1 MTRLLALDLGTTSF
15 KAIVYDEAGAK
26 LAEQRADPPDRRVQI
41 ADVPVD
47 VWETDALWETVAD
60 LLKRTVQPFDGQVDA
75 LAIAQLGLIG
85 VPLDASDRP
94 LFAFVTWIDPS
105 AGTPAVLERSGLTDA
120 GLFAVAGNRLNSIYP
135 PAWIGWMSEHEPRFA
150 DGMKRWVFIGDWLA
164 YRLSGILSSDYS
176 ITSQTLT
183 LDQTDLVLREDLL
196 RAFGLA
202 EDLFPAPEQAGR
214 ALGGV
219 TEQAAVETGLRAG
232 VPVVLGGAD
241 WLVGV
246 FGSGLTEPGDFGIL
260 TGTWELTFTCAREP
274 CLTELACDSGA
285 ICDPHV
291 APHRWALRIEALSGE
306 VTEWCRSQL
315 HANGAED
322 GELSEWAEIVAAC
335 EGVAPGSGGLV
346 FVPHLFGSYG
356 PRHDELARGAFV
368 GLTGASTRA
377 AMARAVFEGL
387 SFQTRAS
394 VEALSRATGLRA
406 RRIVV
411 MGGGVKNTVWLRTRA
426 DALGRSVEVV
436 EDPDVTPRGA
446 AMLAGIGIGLFS
458 DFSDAVARF
467 APPTK
472 LVEPDPGNARLYQ
485 EIYDEVYVPLQDSLA
500 SVNHRLAR
508 LAEIGGSP

>member
-1 MTRLLALDLGTTSF
+1 MKRLLALDLGTTSF
-15 KAIVYDEAGAK
+15 KAVVYSDSGAK
-26 LAEQRADPPDRRVQI
+26 LSEQRADPPDRRVEI
-41 ADVPVD
+41 AGVPVD
-47 VWETDALWETVAD
+47 IWGTEALWETVAD
-60 LLKRTVQPFDGQVDA
+60 LLRRTVEPFDGQVDG

-85 VPLDASDRP
+85 VPLDAADQP
-94 LFAFVTWIDPS
+94 LYPFVTWIDPS
-105 AGTPAVLERSGLTDA
+105 AGTAAVLERSGLSDA
-120 GLFAVAGNRLNSIYP
+120 RLFAIAGNRLNSIYP

-150 DGMKRWVFIGDWLA
+150 DGRKRWVFIGDWLA
-164 YRLSGILSSDYS
+164 YRLSGVLSSDYS

-183 LDQTDLVLREDLL
+183 LDQTTLRLRDDLL

-202 EDLFPAPEQAGR
+202 EDLFPAPEQAAR
-214 ALGGV
+214 MLGEV
-219 TEQAAVETGLRAG
+219 TERAAAATGLRAG

-274 CLTELACDSGA
+274 CLTEIACESGA

-291 APHRWALRIEALSGE
+291 APERWALRIEALSGE
-306 VTEWCRSQL
+306 VTEWCRSRL
-315 HANGAED
+315 HADGAGN
-322 GELSEWAEIVAAC
+322 GELSDWAEIVAAC
-335 EGVAPGSGGLV
+335 DRVAPGSGGLV

-377 AMARAVFEGL
+377 AMARSVFEGL

-394 VEALSRATGLRA
+394 LDALSRATGVEA
-406 RRIVV
+406 GRIVV
-411 MGGGVKNTVWLRTRA
+411 MGGGVKNALWLQTRA
-426 DALGRSVEVV
+426 EALGRSVEVV
-436 EDPDVTPRGA
+436 DDPDVTPRGA

-458 DFSDAVARF
+458 DFADAVARL

-472 LVEPDPGNARLYQ
+472 VIEPDPANARLY
-485 EIYDEVYVPLQDSLA
+485 EDIYDDVYVPLQDSLA

-508 LAEIGGSP
+508 LDEIGESP